1 MVAQKGRFDLSVPNP
16 IPLNGK
22 ATPELLPIARLAME
36 GMIKRGDK
44 VLEMGSGHST
54 VWLAI
59 LNADVVTVE
68 NDPLWHAA
76 VAEWL
81 ADRHLNVTQI
91 LCDAET
97 IRYAANEY
105 PDEYF
110 DVLFVDGEW
119 YNRVE
124 FMAENIQRLKP
135 GGWVVFDDANWE
147 RFCEIYTILQGWQL
161 TDVSGIHHRKTGISK
176 WVQTSFFRKPVKDNE

>member
-1 MVAQKGRFDLSVPNP
+1 MAQKGRNNLTVEKP
-16 IPLNGK
+16 IPLIGK
-22 ATPELLPIARLAME
+22 VTPELLPVARYAME
-36 GMIKRGDK
+36 SIIKRGDK

-68 NDPLWHAA
+68 SEPLWNDA
-76 VAEWL
+76 VAGWL
-81 ADRHLNVTQI
+81 ADRHLKVTQI
-91 LCDAET
+91 LCDPET
-97 IRYAANEY
+97 IRYAANAY

-124 FMAENIQRLKP
+124 FMEENIQRLKP
-135 GGWVVFDDANWE
+135 GGWVVFDDSNWE
-147 RFCEIYTILQGWQL
+147 RFYGIQTILKDWAL

-176 WVQTSFFRKPVKDNE
+176 WVQTSFYRKPCSL

>member
-1 MVAQKGRFDLSVPNP
+1 MVAQKGRGNLSVPKP

-36 GMIKRGDK
+36 GMIKHGTK

-76 VAEWL
+76 VSEWL

-97 IRYAANEY
+97 IRYAANAY
-105 PDEYF
+105 PDAYF

-119 YNRVE
+119 FNRVE
-124 FMAENIQRLKP
+124 FMEENIQRLKP
-135 GGWVVFDDANWE
+135 GGWVVFDDANWAS
-147 RFCEIYTILQGWQL
+147 FNKIKTILADWEFFK
-161 TDVSGIHHRKTGISK
+161 VSGVHHRKTGISR
-176 WVQTSFFRKPVKDNE
+176 WVLTSFYQKPVKDR